1 MKITSKTLLIAFIIA
16 AIAVPLMLYQPVLAN
31 GAEEVEVDDVSVVK
45 TGCRLGWRKKGGLV
59 WRFLKNAEATEVKG
73 EVVALERNILVLDV
87 EGESAV
93 NILVAPK
100 WTDMENV
107 LESEEL
113 FVGLDGETITLKAL
127 EADYTNPN
135 EVTVNVIFGYEIV
148 HEIDGE
154 EEDYY
159 AVLPFNIEVV

>member
-1 MKITSKTLLIAFIIA
+1 LKITSKTLLITFVIA
-16 AIAVPLMLYQPVLAN
+16 AIAVPLMLYQPMLAN
-31 GAEEVEVDDVSVVK
+31 GAEEVKVDDVSIVK
-45 TGCRLGWRKKGGLV
+45 PGCRLGWRKKVGLV

-87 EGESAV
+87 EGGSAV

-100 WTDMENV
+100 WTDMEDV

-113 FVGLDGETITLKAL
+113 FDDLDGETITLKAL
-127 EADYTNPN
+127 EAGYINPN
-135 EVTVNVIFGYEIV
+135 EVTVSFIFGYEIV
-148 HEIDGE
+148 HEIDGGE
-154 EEDYY
+154 GNYY

>member
-1 MKITSKTLLIAFIIA
+1 MKITSKTLLIAFVIV

-31 GAEEVEVDDVSVVK
+31 GVEEVEVDDVSSVK
-45 TGCRLGWRKKGGLV
+45 PRCRFGWRKKVGLV

-100 WTDMENV
+100 WTDMEKV
-107 LESEEL
+107 LESEVL
-113 FVGLDGETITLKAL
+113 FNDLLHGETITLKVL
-127 EADYTNPN
+127 EASYTNPN
-135 EVTVNVIFGYEIV
+135 EVTVSVSFGYEIDV
-148 HEIDGE
+148 
-154 EEDYY
+154 EDDNYY
-159 AVLPFNIEVV
+159 AVLPFNIEIP

>member
-1 MKITSKTLLIAFIIA
+1 MKITSKTLLITFVIV

-31 GAEEVEVDDVSVVK
+31 GTEEVGVDDVSIVNPRL
-45 TGCRLGWRKKGGLV
+45 RLGWRKKIGFV
-59 WRFLKNAEATEVKG
+59 WRFMKNAEATEVKG

-100 WTDMENV
+100 WTDMEDI

-113 FVGLDGETITLKAL
+113 FEDLDGEMITLKAL
-127 EADYTNPN
+127 EADYINPN
-135 EVTVNVIFGYEIV
+135 EVTVSFIFGYEIV
-148 HEIDGE
+148 HEIDGGE
-154 EEDYY
+154 SKYY
-159 AVLPFNIEVV
+159 AVLPFNIEV